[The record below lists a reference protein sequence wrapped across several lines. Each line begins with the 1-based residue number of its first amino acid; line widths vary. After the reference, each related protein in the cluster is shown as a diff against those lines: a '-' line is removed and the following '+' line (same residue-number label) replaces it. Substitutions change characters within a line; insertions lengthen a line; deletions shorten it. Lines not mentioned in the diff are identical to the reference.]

1 MENLTYAQGKQSPD
15 TLALVV
21 LALDWIRRGW
31 ENLTYAQG
39 KQSPDTLALVVLA
52 LDKKGLKAPADGYK

>member
-1 MENLTYAQGKQSPD
+1 M
-15 TLALVV
+15 
-21 LALDWIRRGW
+21 

-52 LDKKGLKAPADGYK
+52 LDKKGLKEQEKEQVHKWLATRLGTDSIKVVFEE